1 MLRIGLSG
9 GIGSGKSTVAG
20 RLAERG
26 AVVIDADVVARE
38 VVEPGTDALAEIAA
52 AFGPE
57 VIADGALD
65 RPALAA
71 RVFSDGEAR
80 ARLNAIVHPRVA
92 ARTAEL
98 IAAAPADAVVV
109 HDVPLLV
116 ENGLA
121 PLYHLVLMVD
131 APVETRVAR
140 LVGRGLAEADA
151 RARIAAQAGE
161 AARRALADVWLD
173 NSGAPEAVLAQVD
186 ALWADRIAP
195 YEANVRLRR
204 HTPRGAPRLVDP
216 DPTWPAQAERVRARL
231 AAVTG
236 CRVDHIGSTAVP
248 GLAAKD
254 ILDFQVTADPA
265 TAEALTEPLG
275 DAGFP
280 HYPGLADTPYPAD
293 DDPARWW
300 KRTHVGADPGRWVN
314 VHLRQ
319 EGNPNWRYG
328 LLFPAWLRADAAAR
342 QEYEDVKRRLAAS
355 AATIMEYGE
364 SKVPWFEQAHHRAE
378 AWAQETGWTP

>member
-20 RLAERG
+20 RLAEHG
-26 AVVIDADVVARE
+26 ALVIDADRVARE
-38 VVEPGTDALAEIAA
+38 VVEPGTDGLAEIAA
-52 AFGPE
+52 EFGRD
-57 VIADGALD
+57 VIVDGALD
-65 RPALAA
+65 RAALAA
-71 RVFSDGEAR
+71 RVFTDDDAR
-80 ARLNAIVHPRVA
+80 KRLNAIVHPRVA

-98 IAAAPADAVVV
+98 IATAPADAVVV

-121 PLYHLVLMVD
+121 PFYHLVIIVD
-131 APVETRVAR
+131 APVETRVER

-151 RARIAAQAGE
+151 RARIAAQADE

-173 NSGAPEAVLAQVD
+173 NSGTPDLVLAEVD
-186 ALWADRIAP
+186 ALWADRIVR

-204 HTPRGAPRLVDP
+204 HTPRGAPRLVEY

-231 AAVTG
+231 AAATG
-236 CRVDHIGSTAVP
+236 CRVDHVGSTSVP

-265 TAEALTEPLG
+265 TAEALETPLA

-280 HYPGLADTPYPAD
+280 HYPGLEDTPYPAD
-293 DDPARWW
+293 DDPARWR
-300 KRTHVGADPGRWVN
+300 KRTHVGADPDRWVN
-314 VHLRQ
+314 VHIRQ
-319 EGNPNWRYG
+319 EGMPNWRYG

-342 QEYEDVKRRLAAS
+342 AEYEELKRTLAAR
-355 AATIMEYGE
+355 AGTITEYGDA
-364 SKVPWFEQAHHRAE
+364 KTPWFEQAHGRAE
-378 AWAQETGWTP
+378 AWARETGWTP